1 MSSTLC
7 ALIRLGRLPFVL
19 GGVVLFAYGV
29 LVAGLTEPSPVPAR
43 LLLGC
48 LILAAG
54 QLSVSYSND
63 YFDRRTDALGKRTHI
78 SGGSGVLGERP
89 DLAPAARWIALGLI
103 VASLLLALYYILLY
117 PAPWYFLLFV
127 LSGNLIGWYYTAP
140 PLALAYHGG
149 GEVATMLTFG
159 LFMPGMGYLT
169 ATGEFNLF
177 FFATI
182 LPLFFLG
189 LAFII
194 TVELPDMEADHA
206 AGKQTLVASLGR
218 KKAQVIAIF
227 ACALASLLFFMAGPV
242 HQVFWMITLLSL
254 VPLTLTA
261 VTLRACPPDR
271 DGAVSGAGLT
281 MAGLVVFLIGADT
294 LLLFSLP

>member
-1 MSSTLC
+1 MLSTLH
-7 ALIRLGRLPFVL
+7 ALIKMGRLPFVL

-29 LVAGLTEPSPVPAR
+29 LIAGLMGLSPAPAR

-63 YFDRRTDALGKRTHI
+63 YFDRRADALGKRTHI

-89 DLAPAARWIALGLI
+89 DLAPAARRIALGLI
-103 VASLLLALYYILLY
+103 AVSLFLALCYVLIY
-117 PAPWYFLLFV
+117 PAPWYFLPFV

-140 PLALAYHGG
+140 PLALAYHGC

-159 LFMPGMGYLT
+159 FFMPGMGHLT
-169 ATGEFNLF
+169 ATGGFDLF
-177 FFATI
+177 FFAAT
-182 LPLFFLG
+182 LPLLFLG
-189 LAFII
+189 FAFII
-194 TVELPDMEADHA
+194 AVELPDMEADRA
-206 AGKQTLVASLGR
+206 AGKQTLVVSSGR
-218 KKAQVIAIF
+218 KKAQVIALF
-227 ACALASLLFFMAGPV
+227 GCTVASLLFFLAGPV

-254 VPLTLTA
+254 VPLALTA
-261 VTLRACPPDR
+261 VSLWTFPPDR
-271 DGAVSGAGLT
+271 DGAVSVAGRT
-281 MAGLVVFLIGADT
+281 MAGLVIFLLGADT